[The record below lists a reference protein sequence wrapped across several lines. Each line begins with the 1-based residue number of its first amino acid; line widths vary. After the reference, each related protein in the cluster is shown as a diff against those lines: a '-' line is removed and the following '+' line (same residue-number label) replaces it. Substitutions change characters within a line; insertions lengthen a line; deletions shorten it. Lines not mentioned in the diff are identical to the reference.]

1 MWPGTLRETEKE
13 DTELSVLFRIITV
26 RTPPVRPKREKFGGY
41 DFFSF

>member
-26 RTPPVRPKREKFGGY
+26 RTPPVREKFGGY
-41 DFFSF
+41 EFYTFFD